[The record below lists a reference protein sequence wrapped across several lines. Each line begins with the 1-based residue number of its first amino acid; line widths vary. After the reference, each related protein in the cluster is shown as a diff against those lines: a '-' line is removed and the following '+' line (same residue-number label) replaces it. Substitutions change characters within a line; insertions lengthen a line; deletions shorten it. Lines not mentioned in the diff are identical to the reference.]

1 MQKKKTQKRAD
12 GVPYSIGQLQMPVL
26 QNKQQQQKKQMRE
39 DRWLWWCMTV
49 IPALWRLEQEDCKFE
64 VSLDYTAS
72 SGPT

>member
-1 MQKKKTQKRAD
+1 
-12 GVPYSIGQLQMPVL
+12 MPVL